1 MVLKCN
7 GLVDRGVIAE
17 LYRASQAGVQIDLI
31 IRGICCLKPGVPGLS
46 DNIRVISILGRFL
59 EHSRIYSFR
68 TAQAETTYIGSADL
82 MPRNLDARI
91 EVITPVEDPYLVA
104 EIDAALDLML
114 ADTAGC
120 WTLDADGTWHRR
132 RPADGDAPFSSQ
144 AALMERAVA
153 VADGEARGDRRE
165 AAAER
170 RLVRRPQ
177 PGKPGARATGAT

>member
-1 MVLKCN
+1 
-7 GLVDRGVIAE
+7 
-17 LYRASQAGVQIDLI
+17 
-31 IRGICCLKPGVPGLS
+31 
-46 DNIRVISILGRFL
+46 
-59 EHSRIYSFR
+59 
-68 TAQAETTYIGSADL
+68 
-82 MPRNLDARI
+82 MPRNIDARI

-120 WTLDADGTWHRR
+120 WWLDGDGHWHRR
-132 RPADGDAPFSSQ
+132 RPVEGDAPFSSQ

>member
-1 MVLKCN
+1 V
-7 GLVDRGVIAE
+7 
-17 LYRASQAGVQIDLI
+17 
-31 IRGICCLKPGVPGLS
+31 RGICCLRPGVPGLS
-46 DNIRVISILGRFL
+46 ENIRVFSILGRFL

-68 TAQAETTYIGSADL
+68 TAQRQTTYIGSADL

-91 EVITPVEDPYLVA
+91 EVITPVEDPFLVA
-104 EIDAALDLML
+104 EIDATLDVML

-120 WTLDADGTWHRR
+120 WTLDADGVWHRR
-132 RPADGDAPFSSQ
+132 RPEPDVAPFSSQ

-153 VADGEARGDRRE
+153 QADGEAVADRRE

-177 PGKPGARATGAT
+177 PGKPGARAAGAD